1 MRSLSFIPG
10 RWTLLLFLPLAALA
24 GEPSL
29 PAGVSAPAAGSAAS
43 PAGGPAAA
51 PADLASLLSE
61 SDGAYARRD
70 EPGKLEELK
79 DRLRRA
85 EKLAPDD
92 YGVLW
97 RTSRLY
103 FWICDDAALGD
114 EERARL
120 GKIGWEYGDRATA
133 ANPGGVEGWF
143 YASSGVGYYSLGMGV
158 VKALLQ
164 GMEGKYKERLSR
176 AEQIDPSY
184 SAGGIED
191 SWGRFYYELPW
202 PKYDA
207 GESERHLLNAIRINP
222 NDLRARLYLAE
233 LYIKEDHP
241 KEARAMLQKILARTP
256 GVYDAPEERRIQE
269 RARAVLSQ
277 LE

>member
-1 MRSLSFIPG
+1 MRSPSIVPVRSFF
-10 RWTLLLFLPLAALA
+10 LLLPLVALA
-24 GEPSL
+24 GDPTA
-29 PAGVSAPAAGSAAS
+29 PAGTPAAGPSAA
-43 PAGGPAAA
+43 AGAVAS
-51 PADLASLLSE
+51 PADLASLLAE
-61 SDGAYARRD
+61 ADAAYARRD
-70 EPGKLEELK
+70 EPGKFEELK
-79 DRLRRA
+79 DRLQRA
-85 EKLAPDD
+85 EKLAPAD

-97 RTSRLY
+97 RISRLY
-103 FWICDDAALGD
+103 FWICDDAAIGD
-114 EERARL
+114 EERTRL

-133 ANPGGVEGWF
+133 VNPGGVEGWF
-143 YASSGVGYYSLGMGV
+143 YASSGVGYFSLGMGV

-176 AEQIDPSY
+176 AEQIDPSF
-184 SAGGIED
+184 SAGGIQD

-207 GESERHLLNAIRINP
+207 GESERHLLNAIRVNP

-277 LE
+277 LK

>member
-1 MRSLSFIPG
+1 MRSPSIVPARWSF
-10 RWTLLLFLPLAALA
+10 LLLPLAALA
-24 GEPSL
+24 GEPAAPSGAAAA
-29 PAGVSAPAAGSAAS
+29 AGASAPTVV
-43 PAGGPAAA
+43 PAAA

-61 SDGAYARRD
+61 ADAAYAHRD
-70 EPGKLEELK
+70 EQGRLDELK
-79 DRLRRA
+79 DRLQGA
-85 EKLAPDD
+85 EKLAPAD

-97 RTSRLY
+97 RISRLY
-103 FWICDDAALGD
+103 FWICDDPALGD

-120 GKIGWEYGDRATA
+120 GKIGWEYGDKATA

-164 GMEGKYKERLSR
+164 GMEGKYRDRLAR
-176 AEQIDPSY
+176 AEQIDPSF

-202 PKYDA
+202 PKYDG

-233 LYIKEDHP
+233 LYVKEDHP
-241 KEARAMLQKILARTP
+241 KEARAMLQKVLARTV
-256 GVYDAPEERRIQE
+256 GAYDAPEERRIQE
-269 RARAVLSQ
+269 RARVVLSQ
-277 LE
+277 LK

>member
-1 MRSLSFIPG
+1 MTFPPVVSRQWSF
-10 RWTLLLFLPLAALA
+10 LLLLPLAALA
-24 GEPSL
+24 GEPSG
-29 PAGVSAPAAGSAAS
+29 PAS
-43 PAGGPAAA
+43 PAAPGGSPAA
-51 PADLASLLSE
+51 PVDLAALLTE
-61 SDGAYARRD
+61 SDAAYAHRD
-70 EPGKLEELK
+70 EPGKLDELK
-79 DRLRRA
+79 DRLQRA
-85 EKLAPDD
+85 EKLAPAD

-97 RTSRLY
+97 RVSRLY
-103 FWICDDAALGD
+103 FWICDDPALGD

-120 GKIGWEYGDRATA
+120 GKIGWDYGDRATA
-133 ANPGGVEGWF
+133 ANPDGVEGWF

-164 GMEGKYKERLSR
+164 GMEGKSKDRLSR
-176 AEQIDPSY
+176 AEKLDPNF

-207 GESERHLLNAIRINP
+207 ELSERHLLNAIRINP
-222 NDLRARLYLAE
+222 NSLRARLYLAE

-256 GVYDAPEERRIQE
+256 GVYDLPEERRMQE
-269 RARAVLSQ
+269 RARAVLGQ
-277 LE
+277 LK